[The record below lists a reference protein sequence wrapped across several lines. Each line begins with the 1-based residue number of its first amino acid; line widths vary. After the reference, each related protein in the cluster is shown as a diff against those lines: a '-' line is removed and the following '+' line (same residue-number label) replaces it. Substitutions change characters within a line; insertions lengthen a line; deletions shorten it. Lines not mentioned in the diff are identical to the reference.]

1 MEEAVSLG
9 SNAALLTYGE
19 YLLNNDKQKAEELIQ
34 KAFDKWF
41 DEFEENKLSKN
52 DFSRL
57 IRAAKKLGKS
67 QIAEQVQQAKDNL
80 KNEKGISWYNPDN
93 TAADG
98 REPLENKN
106 INLLN

>member
-1 MEEAVSLG
+1 MTNKKHRNLFKKH
-9 SNAALLTYGE
+9 LTNGMMN
-19 YLLNNDKQKAEELIQ
+19 LK
-34 KAFDKWF
+34 
-41 DEFEENKLSKN
+41 
-52 DFSRL
+52 RL